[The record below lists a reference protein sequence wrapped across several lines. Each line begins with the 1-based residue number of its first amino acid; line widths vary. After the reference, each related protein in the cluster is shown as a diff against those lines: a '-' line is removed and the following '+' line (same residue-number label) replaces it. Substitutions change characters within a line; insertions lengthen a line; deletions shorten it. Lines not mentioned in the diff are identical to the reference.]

1 VRELASF
8 LNGITT
14 GEGVIAMRKL
24 AIMFG
29 GAALLAACQSTP
41 PPPPPAPPVDL
52 NNPLMAPGF
61 LAQAGS
67 ANQWEIESSQLALQ
81 MSTNPAVRSL
91 ANVIIA
97 DHTAMGQ
104 QVAAAASSAG
114 LTPPAPGLLPPQ
126 QSMLDQLRTA
136 GSGPAFDMAY
146 QQAQIS
152 AHQQAIQLMQNYA
165 AQGDVPA
172 LRTVASQAIP
182 VMQKHLSMAQ
192 ALNTAPPPPPPP
204 PMPSTRRSG
213 ERG

>member
-1 VRELASF
+1 
-8 LNGITT
+8 
-14 GEGVIAMRKL
+14 MRKL
-24 AIMFG
+24 AILFG
-29 GAALLAACQSTP
+29 GAALLVGCQSTP
-41 PPPPPAPPVDL
+41 PPAQPAPPPLVDL

-81 MSTNPAVRSL
+81 MSTNPAVRNL

-104 QVAAAASSAG
+104 QVTAAAASAG
-114 LTPPAPGLLPPQ
+114 LPPAPTTLLPPQ
-126 QSMLDQLRTA
+126 QAMLDQLRAA
-136 GSGPAFDMAY
+136 GSGPSFDMAY

-165 AQGDVPA
+165 TQGDVPA

-192 ALNTAPPPPPPP
+192 SLAMAPPPPPP
-204 PMPSTRRSG
+204 PMPAQRRSG